1 MSSSPFVAITHDGW
15 TSLNTQSFFTTTVHY
30 VNNDWILKSAVL
42 GTIQMTGSH
51 TSQNISEELKA
62 THTKW
67 NLPASP
73 IATTDNAANEQKAFE
88 LLNWE
93 RFGCYGHRINLV
105 VKHSLESPE
114 IKKLLGK
121 GRKMVTF
128 FHQSRSSTDLFHE
141 KQNLLFD
148 GQATQI

>member
-1 MSSSPFVAITHDGW
+1 MRRLEKKKKDIDKELKQDVSSSPFVAITDDGW

-42 GTIQMTGSH
+42 GTIQMTGSQ

-73 IATTDNAANEQKAFE
+73 IATTYNPLIKNIARKYLSVPAYSVSS
-88 LLNWE
+88 E
-93 RFGCYGHRINLV
+93 RVFSLCGNLV
-105 VKHSLESPE
+105 NKKRYRLSPNNVD
-114 IKKLLGK
+114 LLVFLNRNIGYW
-121 GRKMVTF
+121 
-128 FHQSRSSTDLFHE
+128 
-141 KQNLLFD
+141 
-148 GQATQI
+148 